1 MGSFDPLS
9 CTFAAGDVDVV
20 PAASTVRPIPAGV
33 VLLIGS
39 SSAGEFPGSLCVLA
53 GSQYYSVRLI
63 AM

>member
-9 CTFAAGDVDVV
+9 CTFAADVV
-20 PAASTVRPIPAGV
+20 PAASTVRPIPAEG

-39 SSAGEFPGSLCVLA
+39 PSAGEFPESLCVLA